1 MKESSV
7 QRGQESRV
15 TKSRLNLLFSTPVMN
30 VTETYDLSNEQYKH
44 LTSQE
49 DLYQTTGGTLYSKD
63 CYILE
68 DKIHYYFKKY
78 IMTHVREFA
87 YNILKVNKN
96 VEIYMT
102 NSWVNYNDKNT
113 THIRHNHANSFIS
126 GVFYIDG
133 ADIFKT
139 TFFRQ
144 TNLLE
149 WDLNY
154 TERNVFNTD
163 QINVESEKNQMVLF
177 PSSMY
182 HEAPTNVN
190 DETRITL
197 SFNTFIRGELGGDRQ
212 CTKLHIK

>member
-1 MKESSV
+1 MIESLA
-7 QRGQESRV
+7 QMRQELPV
-15 TKSRLNLLFSTPVMN
+15 IKSRLNLLFSTPVMN
-30 VTETYDLSNEQYKH
+30 VTETYNLSDEQYEH

-63 CYILE
+63 CNILE
-68 DKIHYYFKKY
+68 NKIHYYFKKHV
-78 IMTHVREFA
+78 MKHVREFA
-87 YNILKVNKN
+87 YNILKVNEN
-96 VEIYMT
+96 IEIYMT
-102 NSWVNYNDKNT
+102 NSWVNYNDKHT

-133 ADIFKT
+133 DNTFKT

-163 QINVESEKNQMVLF
+163 QINVESEKNQMILF

-182 HEAPTNVN
+182 HETPTNIN
-190 DETRITL
+190 DETRISL
-197 SFNTFIRGELGGDRQ
+197 SFNTFIRGKIGGDRQ